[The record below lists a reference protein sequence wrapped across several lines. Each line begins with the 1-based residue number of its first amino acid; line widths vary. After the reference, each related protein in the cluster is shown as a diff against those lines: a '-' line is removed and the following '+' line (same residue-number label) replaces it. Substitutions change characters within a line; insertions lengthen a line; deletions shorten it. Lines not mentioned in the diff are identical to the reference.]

1 MRVDMNGGVSM
12 SSFSDD
18 DDEEDERE
26 NTATELPRCSSL
38 VCKDDDDDEED
49 VDDIELTS
57 ESLLVWSSEKIN
69 NRQMSLLNRFKIIE
83 LNV

>member
-1 MRVDMNGGVSM
+1 M

-38 VCKDDDDDEED
+38 VCKDDDDDEEEED

-57 ESLLVWSSEKIN
+57 ESLLVWSFEYEWAAGVCLF
-69 NRQMSLLNRFKIIE
+69 LLLVSYNC
-83 LNV
+83 LT

>member
-1 MRVDMNGGVSM
+1 MLSNNVLIVLVDI
-12 SSFSDD
+12 
-18 DDEEDERE
+18 E
-26 NTATELPRCSSL
+26 NRF
-38 VCKDDDDDEED
+38 VD